1 MKKLLLPIVILFMGI
16 SVAFAQK
23 TVSGNV
29 VDDQGIPLPGA
40 TILEQGTT
48 NGVSSDFDGNFSIE
62 VSEGAV
68 LVISFVGYQTQEITV
83 GSEDNISVAL
93 EAGNELEEVV
103 VTSLGITREKQALG
117 YAISEV
123 DDTALEQRADGDIGR
138 VLSGKASGV
147 QITNQSGVSGS
158 GTNIII
164 RGFNTFSGGNQPLFV
179 VDGIPFS
186 SETNAQGNFQNGNN
200 GSSRFLDIDPNN
212 IESVNVLKGL
222 AAATLYGS
230 QGRNGVILITTKAGS
245 TKTQE
250 ATKTDITITS
260 SYFNNEMASM
270 PDYQDSYGNGF
281 DQAFGWYYSN
291 WGPSF
296 EEGGIAGWGRQ
307 PALNGST
314 DVTKYALKPGFL
326 KHPFVTAS
334 AATGLPAAAAAQ
346 GIDENTPYEW
356 KAYDNN
362 RFWNTGTIINNN
374 INISSGS
381 SDGKISY
388 NVNYGNLQDE
398 GFTPGNKL
406 TRDAISFGGRA
417 ELSNK
422 FTVRGTLNYTNTLF
436 KAPPISGGG
445 GSAPL
450 GGRESVFSNIFF
462 TPRSVDVMGLP
473 YQHPVTGESTYY
485 RQNNAITHPIWTT
498 VNAKSIQDTHRV
510 FGGATLSYAINDN
523 LNLAYR
529 YGVDTYSEANTEY
542 TNKGGKMGSAVNR
555 TGTLNTWNNVK
566 TITDHNIS
574 LSGDYDVTG
583 NIGLTF
589 VVGATSNSQVFDQNG
604 VASTGQQVFN
614 VLRHFNFENQD
625 EIQYYQ
631 KRNVSGVYGQAELD
645 YDRFVYLT
653 LAARTDWVSNL
664 SEENRSITYPSA
676 SVSFLPTKVFDGL
689 KSDLVN
695 MLKVRVGLGAS
706 ADFPFGYPIA
716 SRLNLDTQ
724 SFIRNG
730 AAIVANTSSSQLGNP
745 ALKPERMDE
754 LEFGIEG
761 TFLNRRLGL
770 DLSIYNKA
778 TKDLRID
785 RPLDPSTGYTT
796 TVTNIGKIEN
806 KGAEVDLSFIWVQA
820 QQPGALEWTS
830 NLNWSTNESKVVDL
844 GADTDYITYAGGSG
858 YYNVAA
864 PGYSLGTIVGS
875 AINRDA
881 SGNYKV
887 LSNGFY
893 DIKYGTDPEENT
905 IGDATPNFLL
915 NFGNRIT
922 YKDFALNFL
931 ISHVNGGDIM
941 SMTTSVLLGR
951 GLVEDT
957 VDREQSFI
965 LPGVNPSGQ
974 PNTTQIV
981 NSDFYFYNVL
991 YGPGENRIYDGS
1003 VIRLQEVSLTYNLPK
1018 SILDSTPFGSLSLSA
1033 SGFNLWYDAYNTP
1046 DSVNFDPNV
1055 AGVGIGNGR
1064 GFDWL
1069 NGPSSKRYGLSLKA
1083 TF

>member
-1 MKKLLLPIVILFMGI
+1 MRKLLYLIVVLFAGI

-23 TVSGNV
+23 TLSGTV
-29 VDDQGIPLPGA
+29 VDDLGIPLPGA
-40 TILEQGTT
+40 TVLEQGTT
-48 NGVSSDFDGNFSIE
+48 NGVSTDFDGNFSIE
-62 VSEGAV
+62 ITEGAV
-68 LVISFVGYQTQEITV
+68 LVISFVGYQSQEIVV
-83 GSEDNISVAL
+83 GSDDTISVAL
-93 EAGNELEEVV
+93 EAGSQLEEVI

-123 DDTALEQRADGDIGR
+123 DNAAIEQRASGDIGR

-186 SETNAQGNFQNGNN
+186 SETNAQGSFQSGNN

-230 QGRNGVILITTKAGS
+230 QGRNGVILINTKSGS
-245 TKTQE
+245 LAAKEPGKTE
-250 ATKTDITITS
+250 ITVTS

-270 PDYQDSYGNGF
+270 PDYQNSYGNGF

-291 WGPSF
+291 WGPNF

-307 PALNGST
+307 TALNGST
-314 DVTKYALKPGFL
+314 DLSKYALKPGFVR
-326 KHPFVTAS
+326 HPFITAS
-334 AATGLPAAAAAQ
+334 FATGLPTAAALQ
-346 GIDENTPYEW
+346 GIDANTPYEW
-356 KAYDNN
+356 KAYDNT
-362 RFWNTGTIINNN
+362 RFFQTGTIINNN
-374 INISSGS
+374 ININSGS
-381 SDGKISY
+381 DDGKIIY
-388 NVNYGNLQDE
+388 NINYGNLQDE

-406 TRDAISFGGRA
+406 TRDAISLGGKA
-417 ELSNK
+417 ELSNN

-436 KAPPISGGG
+436 KAPPVSGGG
-445 GSAPL
+445 GSSPL
-450 GGRESVFSNIFF
+450 GSRESVFSNIFF
-462 TPRSVDVMGLP
+462 TPRSVDVMGIP
-473 YQHPVTGESTYY
+473 YQHPATGESTYY
-485 RQNNAITHPIWTT
+485 RQNNSITHPWWT
-498 VNAKSIQDTHRV
+498 VNNAKSIQDTHRV
-510 FGGATLSYAINDN
+510 FGGATISYAINDN
-523 LNLAYR
+523 MNIAYR
-529 YGVDTYSEANTEY
+529 YGLDAYSEANTEY

-574 LSGDYDVTG
+574 LAGDYDVSAD
-583 NIGLTF
+583 IGLTF

-614 VLRHFNFENQD
+614 VKRHFNYEQQD
-625 EIQYYQ
+625 EIQYYR
-631 KRNVSGVYGQAELD
+631 KRNVSGVYGQAEID
-645 YDRFVYLT
+645 YSRFLYLT
-653 LAARTDWVSNL
+653 LATRTDWVSNL
-664 SEENRSITYPSA
+664 AEENRSITYPSA

-689 KSDLVN
+689 KSN
-695 MLKVRVGLGAS
+695 MINMIKVRVGLGSS

-745 ALKPERMDE
+745 QLKPERMDE

-761 TFLNRRLGL
+761 TFLNRRLGV
-770 DLSIYNKA
+770 DFSVYNKA

-785 RPLDPSTGYTT
+785 RPLDPATGYTT

-806 KGAEVDLSFIWVQA
+806 KGVEVDLSFIWVQA
-820 QQPGALEWTS
+820 KERGALEWTS
-830 NLNWSTNESKVVDL
+830 NLNWSSNESKVVDL

-858 YYNVAA
+858 YFNVAA

-875 AINRDA
+875 AIARDS

-893 DIKYGTDPEENT
+893 DIKYGTNPDENT

-915 NFGNRIT
+915 NVGNRIT
-922 YKDFALNFL
+922 YKDFNFNFL

-957 VDREQSFI
+957 VDREQSYI

-974 PNTTQIV
+974 PNSTQIV

-991 YGPGENRIYDGS
+991 YGPGENRVYDGS
-1003 VIRLQEVSLTYNLPK
+1003 VIRLQEVSLTYNLPN
-1018 SILDSTPFGSLSLSA
+1018 SLLDSTPFGSLSLSA
-1033 SGFNLWYDAYNTP
+1033 SGYNLWYDAYNTP
-1046 DSVNFDPNV
+1046 DSANFDPNV
-1055 AGVGIGNGR
+1055 AGTGVGNGR

-1069 NGPSSKRYGLSLKA
+1069 NGPSSKRYGFSLKA

>member
-1 MKKLLLPIVILFMGI
+1 MRKLLYLIVVLFAGI

-23 TVSGNV
+23 TLSGTV
-29 VDDQGIPLPGA
+29 VDDLGIPLPGA
-40 TILEQGTT
+40 TVLEQGTT
-48 NGVSSDFDGNFSIE
+48 NGVSTDFDGNFSID
-62 VSEGAV
+62 VPEGAV
-68 LVISFVGYQTQEITV
+68 LVISFVGYQSQEIVV
-83 GSEDNISVAL
+83 GSDDTINVAL
-93 EAGNELEEVV
+93 EAGSELEEVI

-123 DDTALEQRADGDIGR
+123 DNAAIEQRAVGDIGR
-138 VLSGKASGV
+138 VLAGKASGV

-186 SETNAQGNFQNGNN
+186 SETNAQGSFQSGNN

-230 QGRNGVILITTKAGS
+230 QGRNGVILINTKSGS
-245 TKTQE
+245 LAAKEPGKTE
-250 ATKTDITITS
+250 ITVTS

-270 PDYQDSYGNGF
+270 PDYQNSYGNGF

-291 WGPSF
+291 WGPNF

-307 PALNGST
+307 TALNGST
-314 DVTKYALKPGFL
+314 DLSKYALKPGFVR
-326 KHPFVTAS
+326 HPFITAS
-334 AATGLPAAAAAQ
+334 FATGLPTAAALQ
-346 GIDENTPYEW
+346 GIDANTPYEW
-356 KAYDNN
+356 KAYDNT
-362 RFWNTGTIINNN
+362 RFFQTGTIINNN

-381 SDGKISY
+381 DDGKIIY
-388 NVNYGNLQDE
+388 NINYGNLQDE

-406 TRDAISFGGRA
+406 TRDAISLGGKA
-417 ELSNK
+417 ELSNN

-436 KAPPISGGG
+436 KAPPVSGGG
-445 GSAPL
+445 GSSPL
-450 GGRESVFSNIFF
+450 GSRESVFSNIFF
-462 TPRSVDVMGLP
+462 TPRSVDVMGIP
-473 YQHPVTGESTYY
+473 YQHPATGESTYY
-485 RQNNAITHPIWTT
+485 RQNNSITHPWWT
-498 VNAKSIQDTHRV
+498 VNNAKSIQDTHRV
-510 FGGATLSYAINDN
+510 FGGATISYAINDN
-523 LNLAYR
+523 MNIAYR
-529 YGVDTYSEANTEY
+529 YGLDAYSEANTEY

-555 TGTLNTWNNVK
+555 TGTLSTWNNVK

-574 LSGDYDVTG
+574 LAGDYDVSAD
-583 NIGLTF
+583 IGLTF

-614 VLRHFNFENQD
+614 VKRHFNYEQQD
-625 EIQYYQ
+625 EIQYYR
-631 KRNVSGVYGQAELD
+631 KRNVSGVYGQAEID
-645 YDRFVYLT
+645 YSRFLYLT
-653 LAARTDWVSNL
+653 LATRTDWVSNL
-664 SEENRSITYPSA
+664 AEDNRSITYPSA

-689 KSDLVN
+689 KSN
-695 MLKVRVGLGAS
+695 MINMIKVRVGLGSS

-745 ALKPERMDE
+745 QLKPERMDE

-761 TFLNRRLGL
+761 TFLNRRLGV
-770 DLSIYNKA
+770 DFSVYNKA

-785 RPLDPSTGYTT
+785 RPLDPATGYTT

-806 KGAEVDLSFIWVQA
+806 KGVEVDLSFIWVQA
-820 QQPGALEWTS
+820 KERGALEWTS
-830 NLNWSTNESKVVDL
+830 NLNWSSNESKVVDL

-875 AINRDA
+875 AIARDSA
-881 SGNYKV
+881 GNYKV

-893 DIKYGTDPEENT
+893 DIKYGTNPDENT

-915 NFGNRIT
+915 NVGNRIT
-922 YKDFALNFL
+922 YKDFNFNFL

-957 VDREQSFI
+957 VDREQSYI

-974 PNTTQIV
+974 PNSTQIV

-991 YGPGENRIYDGS
+991 YGPGENRVYDGS
-1003 VIRLQEVSLTYNLPK
+1003 VIRLQEVSLTYNLPQ
-1018 SILDSTPFGSLSLSA
+1018 SLLDSTPFGSLSLSA
-1033 SGFNLWYDAYNTP
+1033 SGYNLWYDAYNTP
-1046 DSVNFDPNV
+1046 DSANFDPNV
-1055 AGVGIGNGR
+1055 AGTGVGNGR

-1069 NGPSSKRYGLSLKA
+1069 NGPSSKRYGFSLKA